1 MRLAT
6 VTAPAN
12 EIESLDTMVN
22 VANWGQRRNAALR
35 EKKAHIQWKK
45 DVRNMLI
52 DAATLAATIGG
63 IATILVFVATM

>member
-6 VTAPAN
+6 VTAPAH

-35 EKKAHIQWKK
+35 EKEAHLQWKK
-45 DVRNMLI
+45 AVRNMLI

-63 IATILVFVATM
+63 IAAILVFVATM